1 MCDKGA
7 SCLEFFP
14 TIGASS
20 WEDAVINDGVHC
32 LSYAQVQVK
41 KTYHE
46 FPQLYERV
54 GMFVCHHHLQI
65 NFEHL
70 TSDLTETLALFC
82 HNYFHASRMFN
93 VLCQTLA

>member
-1 MCDKGA
+1 MI
-7 SCLEFFP
+7 
-14 TIGASS
+14 T
-20 WEDAVINDGVHC
+20 NGVLC
-32 LSYAQVQVK
+32 LSHAQVK

-46 FPQLYERV
+46 SPQVYERV

-82 HNYFHASRMFN
+82 HNYFHECLMSSITVRLTA
-93 VLCQTLA
+93 AP